1 MAKQE
6 RTSFICTACQ
16 HEEPKWLGRCPACGA
31 WNTFEET
38 KRASTQAVQHEK
50 RTGSLPL
57 SGITTIDKPRF
68 SSGIEEVDRVLGG
81 GIVPGMS
88 VLIGGEPG
96 IGKSTLL
103 MSLAGK
109 AETTGTV
116 LYVSGEESP
125 QQIKMRAD
133 RLGIQRS
140 KIELLCTNDLN
151 HVLTTL
157 EKLHP
162 VILIVDSIQTLI
174 SHDAGSIPGT
184 ANQIK
189 YCALEFAEWG
199 RNHDT
204 ASFLVAHVTKDG
216 MIAGPKAAEH
226 IVDVVLMFEQNDSD
240 ARFLRSSKNRF
251 GSVDEVGLFL
261 MGENGLEEIA
271 DSSGYFLGGKR
282 AKNPVGVAVAATW
295 EGSRCLLVEIQ
306 ALTVPGKSG
315 FSRVYSE
322 RIDVSRVSR
331 IAAILEKHT
340 GIAFSD
346 QDIYINVAGG
356 IRLSEPGIDLA
367 LSLALYSAR
376 VNLDI
381 PATIAYA
388 GELSLAGEVR
398 SVRRMKQRSKTAQAM
413 GFPRL
418 LGPADVSLSQTR
430 QDQPAAPGNS
440 SASKA
445 QPTAQQAATEDE
457 NWVMVPDIKAC
468 IQATFE

>member
-1 MAKQE
+1 MAKQD
-6 RTSFICTACQ
+6 RTTYICSSCH

-31 WNTFEET
+31 WNTFQE
-38 KRASTQAVQHEK
+38 ASASRLPSAQHIK
-50 RTGSLPL
+50 QISSIPL
-57 SGITTIDKPRF
+57 TGITTVDKPRF

-96 IGKSTLL
+96 IGKGTLL
-103 MSLAGK
+103 MSVASK
-109 AETTGTV
+109 SETKGTV

-133 RLGIQRS
+133 RLGVHRD
-140 KIELLCTNDLN
+140 KIELLCTNDLT
-151 HVLTTL
+151 HVLTAL

-174 SHDAGSIPGT
+174 APEAGTIPGT

-189 YCALEFAEWG
+189 YCALELAEWG

-226 IVDVVLMFEQNDSD
+226 IVDVVLMFEQNDTD

-261 MGENGLEEIA
+261 MGETGLEEIS
-271 DSSGYFLGGKR
+271 DSSGFFLGGKR
-282 AKNPVGVAVAATW
+282 DKNPIGVAVAATW
-295 EGSRCLLVEIQ
+295 EGSRCLMVDIQ
-306 ALTVPGKSG
+306 ALIVPGKSG

-322 RIDVSRVSR
+322 RIDASRVSR

-340 GIAFSD
+340 GIVFSD
-346 QDIYINVAGG
+346 QDIYVNVAGG
-356 IRLSEPGIDLA
+356 IRLTEPGIDL
-367 LSLALYSAR
+367 SLAMALYSAR
-376 VNLDI
+376 ANVDI
-381 PATIAYA
+381 PVSVAFA
-388 GELSLAGEVR
+388 GELSLAGEIR
-398 SVRRMKQRSKTAQAM
+398 AVRRMKQRSKTAQAM
-413 GFPRL
+413 GFTRL
-418 LGPADVSLSQTR
+418 LGPADINQTSQ
-430 QDQPAAPGNS
+430 PG
-440 SASKA
+440 
-445 QPTAQQAATEDE
+445 DE
-457 NWVMVPDIKAC
+457 ESWCMVPDVRTCIK
-468 IQATFE
+468 QTFS

>member
-1 MAKQE
+1 MAKQDK
-6 RTSFICTACQ
+6 TTYICSSCH

-31 WNTFEET
+31 WNTFEE
-38 KRASTQAVQHEK
+38 A
-50 RTGSLPL
+50 RTSHAQPAHSVKQLSPVPL
-57 SGITTIDKPRF
+57 MGITTIDKPRF
-68 SSGIEEVDRVLGG
+68 SSGIDEVDRVLGG

-103 MSLAGK
+103 MSLASNS
-109 AETTGTV
+109 ETKGTV

-133 RLGIQRS
+133 RLGVHRD
-140 KIELLCTNDLN
+140 KIELLCTNDLT
-151 HVLTTL
+151 HVLIAL

-174 SHDAGSIPGT
+174 AHEAGTIPGT

-189 YCALEFAEWG
+189 YCALELAEWG

-226 IVDVVLMFEQNDSD
+226 IVDVVLMFEQNDTD
-240 ARFLRSSKNRF
+240 ARFLRSNKNRF

-261 MGENGLEEIA
+261 MGEAGLEEIA
-271 DSSGYFLGGKR
+271 DSSGFFLGGKR
-282 AKNPVGVAVAATW
+282 DKNPIGVAVAATW
-295 EGSRCLLVEIQ
+295 EGSRCLMVEIQ
-306 ALTVPGKSG
+306 ALIVSGKSG

-322 RIDVSRVSR
+322 HIDASRVSR

-340 GIAFSD
+340 GISFSD
-346 QDIYINVAGG
+346 QDIYVNVAGG
-356 IRLSEPGIDLA
+356 IRLSEPGIDL
-367 LSLALYSAR
+367 SLAMALYSAR
-376 VNLDI
+376 TNVAI
-381 PATIAYA
+381 PVPVAFA
-388 GELSLAGEVR
+388 GELSLAGEIR

-413 GFPRL
+413 GFPKL
-418 LGPADVSLSQTR
+418 LGPADINQNTLSGDEEGWCIVS
-430 QDQPAAPGNS
+430 
-440 SASKA
+440 
-445 QPTAQQAATEDE
+445 
-457 NWVMVPDIKAC
+457 DIKAC
-468 IQATFE
+468 ISQTFS